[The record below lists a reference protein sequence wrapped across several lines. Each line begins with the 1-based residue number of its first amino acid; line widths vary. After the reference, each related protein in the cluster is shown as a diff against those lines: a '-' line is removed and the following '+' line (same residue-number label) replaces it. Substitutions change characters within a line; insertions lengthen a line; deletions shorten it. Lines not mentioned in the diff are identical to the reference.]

1 MEVSAKENLDKKIE
15 EIIEVLLKNIITKF
29 QN

>member
-15 EIIEVLLKNIITKF
+15 EIIEVLLCNIITQF